1 MNFIYFRLPISHLN
15 FLTCYMYLLTAVT
28 LTLSS
33 IQANVHRN
41 IAMTSQHKYYL
52 SDESHRFSWKLI
64 TLGDITLG
72 LVWDNLEL
80 QLMSSIYDAGL

>member
-1 MNFIYFRLPISHLN
+1 MLYVFINRHNIS
-15 FLTCYMYLLTAVT
+15 
-28 LTLSS
+28 TLSS

-64 TLGDITLG
+64 TLGGITLG